1 MFISVEFMFEL
12 LHITKDYYIDGKP
25 FRALNDVSLTFENKG
40 FVSILGP
47 SGCGKTTLL
56 NIIGGLDHYTDGD
69 LLIDGRSTKTFKDK
83 DWDFYRNR
91 RIGFVFQTYNLI
103 PHLSISEN
111 VQLSLTL
118 TGVNKSN
125 RVKKTKRVLELVG
138 LGDTMSK
145 RPNQLS
151 GGQMQRV
158 AIARAL
164 VNDPDV
170 ILADEPTG
178 ALDSKTSMQVID
190 ILNEIAKEKL
200 VIMVTH
206 NKEIA
211 DRYSTRI
218 ITLNDGQITSDSSHI
233 PMITHGEKIEVA
245 VTGKTNMS
253 FFTALR
259 TSAKNLLTKKGR
271 TILTAVASS
280 FGIIGVALVLAMQN
294 GFTNYVNQIETQTAA
309 SLPITIQPYTTKLLS
324 EPSDDSNSEYP
335 DDGLVHVYNP
345 SSKSSIA
352 HRNNFTPEYID
363 YVNQM
368 AKDNLTGSILYNRN
382 GLDFDILTKKVDS
395 DKNIMK
401 VQQYYAAS
409 TASGLISSATALP
422 GTVFHEMYGD
432 QNYTESMYQI
442 IDGRYPTKSNELV
455 LILNKYNQVYA
466 STLYQ
471 LGIIESPD
479 ASIDTIPFTD
489 IYNHEYRAYNPDIYM
504 GDPVSSEDYNTY
516 EIDTTKTIAKIILK
530 GGKNISADDLVRKD
544 ATKRIYKYERKDD
557 QTYVD
562 ELNKGALNELY
573 YDNLLKE
580 GTDYLSL
587 HVVGVLRVK
596 EETYINL
603 MPSSIG
609 YLSSLKDYFSEKYSS
624 SQISQH
630 MSTNWYIPRTDE
642 AWTNFC
648 DAITSVINGDV
659 TNTTKLMED
668 VNSSIVCENIYYG
681 VENPNS
687 ISTFMTQSA
696 RFGVD
701 FPVNDQIVTGNYENM
716 SDEEMLDLFESINT
730 DLMNYIVYY
739 LGYSTIT
746 SIIIFP
752 LSLTTKA
759 QVIERLDSYNK
770 DRSDLEQI
778 VYTDIVGSITDSIG
792 VMIQVISVVLIVF
805 ASISLVVSCVMT
817 GIIIYV
823 SVLER
828 TKEIGILRA
837 IGARKKDIG
846 RLFEAES
853 VIIGF
858 VAGAIGIVTSYLLC
872 IPVNIILDNMFPED
886 NLGQIANLHPLAAL
900 TLIGISVALTFI
912 AGFFPSRFAAKK
924 DPVEALRSE

>member
-1 MFISVEFMFEL
+1 MFEL

-25 FRALNDVSLTFENKG
+25 FRALNDVNLTFENKG

-56 NIIGGLDHYTDGD
+56 NIVGGLDHYTDGD
-69 LLIDGRSTKTFKDK
+69 LLIDGRSTKTFRDK

-118 TGVNKSN
+118 TGVNKAS

-138 LGDTMSK
+138 LGDAMSK

-164 VNDPDV
+164 VNDPDI

-294 GFTNYVNQIETQTAA
+294 GFTNYVDQIETQTAA

-324 EPSDDSNSEYP
+324 ESKDDSSAEYP

-363 YVNQM
+363 YVNEM
-368 AKDNLTGSILYNRN
+368 KEDNLTGSILYNRN
-382 GLDFDILTKKVDS
+382 GLDFDILTKKVNS
-395 DKNIMK
+395 DNNIMK

-409 TASGLISSATALP
+409 TTSGLISSVTALP

-432 QNYTESMYQI
+432 QAYTESMYQI
-442 IDGRYPTKSNELV
+442 VDGRYPTQSNELV

-479 ASIDTIPFTD
+479 AGVDTIPFSE
-489 IYNHEYRAYNPDIYM
+489 IYSHEYRAYNPDIYM
-504 GDPVSSEDYNTY
+504 GNPTSYDVDTY
-516 EIDTTKTIAKIILK
+516 EIDTTMTIAKVILK
-530 GGKNISADDLVRKD
+530 GGENITADDLVRKNG
-544 ATKRIYKYERKDD
+544 TKTIYKYEYKDD
-557 QTYVD
+557 QTYFD
-562 ELNKGALNELY
+562 ASNKGALNELY
-573 YDNLLKE
+573 YDNSLSE

-609 YLSSLKDYFSEKYSS
+609 YLSSLKNYFSEKYNSS
-624 SQISQH
+624 EISEH

-642 AWTNFC
+642 AWTNFS

-659 TNTTKLMED
+659 TDTSKLMED
-668 VNSSIVCENIYYG
+668 VNDSIVCENIYYG
-681 VENPNS
+681 VGNPNN

-701 FPVNDQIVTGNYENM
+701 FPVNEKVVTGDFENM
-716 SDEEMLDLFESINT
+716 SDDEMIDLFGSINT
-730 DLMNYIVYY
+730 DMMSYIVYY

-759 QVIERLDSYNK
+759 QIIERLDNYNK
-770 DRSDLEQI
+770 ERPDLEQV

-792 VMIQVISVVLIVF
+792 VMIQVISAVLIVF
-805 ASISLVVSCVMT
+805 ASISLAVSCVMT

-858 VAGAIGIVTSYLLC
+858 VAGAIGIFTSYILC
-872 IPVNIILDNMFPED
+872 IPVNIILDNMFPKD

-900 TLIGISVALTFI
+900 ILIGISVLLTFI